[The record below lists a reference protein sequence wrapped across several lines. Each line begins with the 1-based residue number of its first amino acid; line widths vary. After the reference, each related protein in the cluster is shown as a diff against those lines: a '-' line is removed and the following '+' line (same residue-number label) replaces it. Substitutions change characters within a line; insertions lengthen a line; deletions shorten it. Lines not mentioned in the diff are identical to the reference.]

1 MCNLFRSSSQR
12 RRWIGAPTDAR
23 TGCPS
28 RGVLALAGRLSWR
41 LHCWWPVESPGEI
54 LARHYAD
61 ADNDDT
67 ILPPWRRCS
76 RRSRLHLVAMV
87 VLVLASSSQEK
98 SLLGIVPVPSTTTFE
113 DVAFLLG
120 GIDERLLALLL
131 VLSATLKVKAGA
143 LPRSSL
149 FMGEPHS
156 SSLLFM
162 GEAALAVGCYHDSM
176 SVLLWRLCFV
186 DALLV
191 GGAIKSNAGWCF
203 HRFRHSPSRIPP
215 LGQHWMAVRGTR
227 MCCQM
232 SSPVY
237 QFQGRSS

>member
-1 MCNLFRSSSQR
+1 
-12 RRWIGAPTDAR
+12 
-23 TGCPS
+23 
-28 RGVLALAGRLSWR
+28 
-41 LHCWWPVESPGEI
+41 
-54 LARHYAD
+54 
-61 ADNDDT
+61 
-67 ILPPWRRCS
+67 
-76 RRSRLHLVAMV
+76 MV

-162 GEAALAVGCYHDSM
+162 GEAGIGCW
-176 SVLLWRLCFV
+176 VL
-186 DALLV
+186 
-191 GGAIKSNAGWCF
+191 S
-203 HRFRHSPSRIPP
+203 
-215 LGQHWMAVRGTR
+215 
-227 MCCQM
+227 
-232 SSPVY
+232 
-237 QFQGRSS
+237 